1 MNARRLLTASI
12 APNSQFVYRNALS
25 AFEAFCRAYN
35 IEISWPVPVPHVSL
49 FIAYCFENGYSPA
62 TVSSYISGLSF
73 YHKIRNLP
81 DPTSA
86 FIIKKLLE
94 GFRRSDRRH
103 DVRAPITMVI
113 LKQICSVLPTF
124 CYSEYE
130 CSLFKAAYLLAYH
143 ALLPVSE
150 IVFSNHIQANR
161 PLLASDLQLVN
172 EASAIQVTIR
182 ISKTNQSGVPTILL
196 IPRSHDTASC
206 CVQAMQHYLRFR
218 PPGPQ
223 YLFCHQNGTPLTR
236 YQFSSVLAKAVRQ
249 AGLLLNYSSHSFR
262 IGRATDLAAMGVT
275 TEKNMELGRWRSKA
289 VTRYI
294 RP

>member
-1 MNARRLLTASI
+1 MNARQLLTASI
-12 APNSQFVYRNALS
+12 APNTQFVYRNALG

-35 IEISWPVPVPHVSL
+35 IENSWPVPIPHVTH
-49 FIAYCFENGYSPA
+49 FIAYCFENGYAPA

-73 YHKIRNLP
+73 FHKIRNLP

-94 GFRRSDRRH
+94 GFRRSDRRQ
-103 DVRAPITMVI
+103 DIRAPITMVI
-113 LKQICSVLPTF
+113 LKKICSVLPTF

-130 CSLFKAAYLLAYH
+130 CSLFKAAFLLAYH
-143 ALLPVSE
+143 ALLRVSE
-150 IVFSNHIQANR
+150 MVFSSHIQANR
-161 PLLASDLQLVN
+161 PLFASDVHLVN
-172 EASAIQVTIR
+172 EASAIRITIR
-182 ISKTNQSGVPTILL
+182 FSKTNQSGVPTVLL
-196 IPRSHDTASC
+196 IPRSHDSASC
-206 CVQAMQHYLRFR
+206 CVLAMQHYLHFR
-218 PPGPQ
+218 QPGPQ

-236 YQFSSVLAKAVRQ
+236 NQFSSVLAKAVRH

-262 IGRATDLAAMGVT
+262 IGRATDLAAMGVS
-275 TEKNMELGRWRSKA
+275 TEKIMELGRWRSRA